1 MKSKFSVLM
10 KKYPENSSWSW
21 RDELKEKY
29 PDIFITEEES
39 SPYVLFRYSIGC
51 DFNDPLVQEA
61 RGIILDKNTGEVACW
76 PFRKFGKF
84 YEPYADK
91 IDWESA
97 TVLEKLDGSIIK
109 LWFDKYKEK
118 FVFSTNGVIYAEN
131 AYVTSDKD
139 TTFMELIER
148 AANYDDLLAIINAEN
163 VLDKNKTYIF
173 ELVGADNKVVINYD
187 KPLLY
192 HIGTRNNIT
201 GEESDDDIGIIK
213 PTKYNVSTLDECIE
227 LANSMSEDENGVTTN
242 CAVEG
247 FVVVDKNWNRIK
259 VKSSIYQILHN
270 IVAGSEVSRY
280 NLIKMLYDN
289 TIDVYSVSRNFPE
302 LAVFIKY
309 YDYQVSEYI
318 HEANRIINVT
328 RKLYEDSNHDRKTVA
343 NLIKDHPYSGIA
355 FNAIDN
361 IDTLDEI
368 LDRRKEGKYLYL
380 TRKIIEPYSPM
391 PLNMVK
397 EYYSKNE

>member
-343 NLIKDHPYSGIA
+343 NLIKDHPYSNIA

>member
-1 MKSKFSVLM
+1 
-10 KKYPENSSWSW
+10 
-21 RDELKEKY
+21 
-29 PDIFITEEES
+29 
-39 SPYVLFRYSIGC
+39 
-51 DFNDPLVQEA
+51 
-61 RGIILDKNTGEVACW
+61 
-76 PFRKFGKF
+76 
-84 YEPYADK
+84 
-91 IDWESA
+91 
-97 TVLEKLDGSIIK
+97 
-109 LWFDKYKEK
+109 
-118 FVFSTNGVIYAEN
+118 
-131 AYVTSDKD
+131 
-139 TTFMELIER
+139 
-148 AANYDDLLAIINAEN
+148 
-163 VLDKNKTYIF
+163 
-173 ELVGADNKVVINYD
+173 
-187 KPLLY
+187 
-192 HIGTRNNIT
+192 
-201 GEESDDDIGIIK
+201 
-213 PTKYNVSTLDECIE
+213 
-227 LANSMSEDENGVTTN
+227 
-242 CAVEG
+242 
-247 FVVVDKNWNRIK
+247 
-259 VKSSIYQILHN
+259 
-270 IVAGSEVSRY
+270 
-280 NLIKMLYDN
+280 MLYDN

>member
-139 TTFMELIER
+139 TTFMELIEH

-187 KPLLY
+187 EPLLY

-343 NLIKDHPYSGIA
+343 NLIKSHPYSGIA

-397 EYYSKNE
+397 EYYGKNE

>member
-380 TRKIIEPYSPM
+380 TRKIIEPYKSDAI
-391 PLNMVK
+391 K
-397 EYYSKNE
+397 YG

>member
-1 MKSKFSVLM
+1 M

-397 EYYSKNE
+397 EYYGKNE

>member
-173 ELVGADNKVVINYD
+173 ELVGGDNKVVINYD
-187 KPLLY
+187 EPLLY

-213 PTKYNVSTLDECIE
+213 PTKYNASTLDECIE
-227 LANSMSEDENGVTTN
+227 LANSMSENENGVTTN

>member
-227 LANSMSEDENGVTTN
+227 LANSMSENENGVTTN

>member
-39 SPYVLFRYSIGC
+39 SPYVLFRYLIGC

-139 TTFMELIER
+139 TTFMELIEH

-397 EYYSKNE
+397 EYYGKNE

>member
-139 TTFMELIER
+139 TTFMELIEH

-343 NLIKDHPYSGIA
+343 NLIKSHPYSGIA

-397 EYYSKNE
+397 EYYGKNE